1 MHKAN
6 KQALVLGGSIA
17 GLLAARVLSQHF
29 DQVTLIERDALTEG
43 ADSRKG
49 APQGRH
55 IHALLAKGYLT
66 LLTLFPNFKND
77 LLAAGAVICDIAND
91 VYWYQGGGYSVNFQS
106 GVDAVFISRPAL
118 EQLIR
123 QRVLALP
130 NVTLRAGC
138 AVTDATISA
147 DRQQVT
153 GVTVQ
158 DRQTNQTETLVA
170 DLVVDATGRG
180 SALLKWLTNWGYATP
195 SESVVEVGVSYA
207 TRTYRRTVPDDQA
220 KAWLSVPVAPL
231 ETRGGGV
238 FPIEGERWLVTLS
251 GYRGDAAPTDE
262 ASFVDY
268 ARSLPAQEIYELI
281 KNAEPLSPIAPYQY
295 PASRRRHYE
304 QLTRF
309 PANLI
314 ALGDAVASFNPI
326 YGQGMTVCALEAL
339 ALDEWLRAAVQS
351 QQAPDTIRFFQAIGK
366 VLDTPWTL
374 ATSADTVKERPNLLD
389 RYFDRLKKVSLHD
402 PVVKL
407 AFMQV
412 AQLLLPPSALVQPKI
427 ALRVLLG
434 GWPRGQ
440 KAQNLKTAWQGG

>member
-1 MHKAN
+1 M
-6 KQALVLGGSIA
+6 
-17 GLLAARVLSQHF
+17 
-29 DQVTLIERDALTEG
+29 
-43 ADSRKG
+43 
-49 APQGRH
+49 
-55 IHALLAKGYLT
+55 
-66 LLTLFPNFKND
+66 
-77 LLAAGAVICDIAND
+77 
-91 VYWYQGGGYSVNFQS
+91 
-106 GVDAVFISRPAL
+106 
-118 EQLIR
+118 
-123 QRVLALP
+123 
-130 NVTLRAGC
+130 
-138 AVTDATISA
+138 
-147 DRQQVT
+147 
-153 GVTVQ
+153 
-158 DRQTNQTETLVA
+158 
-170 DLVVDATGRG
+170 
-180 SALLKWLTNWGYATP
+180 
-195 SESVVEVGVSYA
+195 
-207 TRTYRRTVPDDQA
+207 
-220 KAWLSVPVAPL
+220 
-231 ETRGGGV
+231 
-238 FPIEGERWLVTLS
+238 TLS

-268 ARSLPAQEIYELI
+268 ARNLPAQEIYELI

-440 KAQNLKTAWQGG
+440 KEQNLKTAWQGS